1 MNKGKCLFMRLVL
14 IIGLIVQCALLQAST
29 LIDGLYYDLD
39 TSNRTATVTYEVDGT
54 DNYASLSAN
63 VKIPESVVYNGVTFT
78 VTKIAD
84 KAFAN
89 CTVMESISI
98 PGTVT
103 QVGDYR
109 KESSTNPSTLPFYGC
124 SSLKEV
130 RFEDGKE
137 PIYLGSYCRYY
148 GSGRYYSYDTDN
160 SYGLF
165 STCPLETVYIG
176 RDINYV
182 ENTNYSF
189 EANPQY
195 YGYSAFY
202 KQEKIKKV
210 TISSSVTEI
219 RPYLFKDCKSLCD
232 LMVTGALTEIPERA
246 FDACN
251 ITSLVLPNSVETIS
265 KSAFM
270 DNANMKRASLGNS
283 VKVVSDNAFSGCT
296 ALSDINL
303 GAALQTI
310 GNEAFQSVGSLAIS
324 WKPFILPESL
334 ISIGNNAFCAS
345 GITNIIIPN
354 QVATLGESC
363 FAKCKNL
370 QSVEVGAGCQELSKS
385 VFGDC
390 SALKDVRL
398 SFGLIK
404 IADKAFA
411 NCTSLESMSIPGSVT
426 QVGDYG
432 KESSTA
438 PSTLPFYG
446 CSSLKEVRFEDGK
459 EPIYLGSYCRYYGS
473 GRYYS
478 YDTDNSYGLF
488 STCPLETV
496 YIGRDINYVE
506 NTNYSFEANPQY
518 YGYSAFYNQPKLA
531 KITISPSVT
540 KIAPYLFY
548 KNAAITM
555 TELPKVKEIG
565 RSAFEECSKLT
576 TLNLGQALEIV
587 GDCAFQN
594 CTNVTKLTF
603 PDATTEI
610 GSRAFAYCSSV
621 TEITVGQGLKSVG
634 DYSFVDCGSFTAL
647 VLPDKF
653 TTMGGSAFEGC
664 RKLTNAKLGQSL
676 TSVPNNAFKNCIALS
691 EMNLPATVKSIG
703 DQAFYNDSTIAVVTM
718 REGLE
723 TIGNEVFWN
732 NSGVRSFVIP
742 GTVQTIGT
750 NSFYGCTN
758 TSTLRFKDGDGILAI
773 DTKKTRSRKIDDMLS
788 NISSSYD
795 RERYEDR
802 KYDYFYDCPIKTL
815 YLGRNLKYDYSGSVS
830 IYKKVGDRTWNSE
843 TRASAPFVN
852 STTLARVTVGP
863 KVTFVY
869 NHLCDGCSNLT
880 NVVLG
885 NALQDINDYAFAN
898 CVKLQNIS
906 YPASLATI
914 DNYAFA
920 NCQVLASTSF
930 QEASNH
936 ELKINNA
943 SFKDCVALPEV
954 NFPGQLSLLGNN
966 TYQGCTALKDVVF
979 NKNDQYKPT
988 LTIGDYTFAQCSLIN
1003 TLSFPGRLTSI
1014 GNYTFSD
1021 CTYLTNLTFEDSN
1034 EAVTLGSGATGETDR
1049 RYMLPLFGNSNL
1061 TSLYIGRNVDY
1072 TADKDYSY
1080 SPFYN
1085 QQFLTDVRFSQ
1096 AGTVTYCKDYLLY
1109 KVNNCESLILP
1120 ESLTTIGNWTFRGM
1134 SKLGGIV
1141 IPNAVTT
1148 IGTYAFADD
1157 IALESAKLSTSCPW
1171 LKEGLF
1177 SECGKL
1183 QAITIPM
1190 VVNKMDTQMFTNCTS
1205 LTTVTFDDDKDL
1217 IEMAYG
1223 SSDAN
1228 NGLFRDCPVETLYLG
1243 RWLSYN
1249 TEVPSRSPFYSI
1261 AELKNLT
1268 LGKYLKVVDKYM
1280 FSYCTGLENVYV
1292 PDNITSIN
1300 MWGFRGCSALKSVRF
1315 SENLSQIGDYG
1326 FSECAS
1332 LDNVTFPASMTSTS
1346 DNSFSNCSS
1355 LRNLDLGKNLLVIGP
1370 SAFEN
1375 DSILSGV
1382 NIPETVYGL
1391 GVGAFKNCVSLPY
1404 VKIPKGDLTTVSKE
1418 SFKGCNG
1425 IEWISLSE
1433 NITSLGENAFEG
1445 CTGIKYVKSYAMTPP
1460 EGLANFPSDVETNGT
1475 LFVPEDNDEYPDVLG
1490 DYQYSPTWENWGTFK
1505 RITEN
1510 TLLSSLT
1517 LNLSDAHL
1525 KASET
1530 LTLAVTVGPDEATNK
1545 KVDWKSD
1552 DETVASVSADGVV
1565 TAHKVGQTSIHAIAN
1580 DGGGAKATCT
1590 ITVDPTMVSSISLS
1604 QENLAIRKNHTAQ
1617 LSAIVAPTDATNAS
1631 FIWSS
1636 TNEDV
1641 AKVSEDGVISAIA
1654 PGDAVIKATSQDGSQ
1669 VEASCQVKV
1678 LPVLKGDSNDDDE
1691 INVVDAV
1698 NTVNYIFN
1706 KVTGTFVFEAA
1717 DVNSDDHISI
1727 SDVTGTTDLIMQ
1739 QVLQVKEQ
1747 GAMAKGYGVSAMNDT
1762 PSSDRSLDCLV
1773 LSQQDK
1779 SNIDIALDNNS
1790 NFAALQAD
1798 ITLPVNVN
1806 DVEVKLSGVMATTHQ
1821 LSYSKLNAHTLRVVV
1836 YSLSN
1841 STFMDGQPIFCLS
1854 SKKNLDAKS
1863 IGVTNAI
1870 GSDVEAKGYRLTS
1883 RNNEVTSIDGIVVD
1897 GTSVKVVADGLMFTG
1912 LKGTPIYIY
1921 TTSGILVK
1929 TFCLASE
1936 ISKIALQAGVYLV
1949 KMNGQVVKITVK

>member
-1 MNKGKCLFMRLVL
+1 MNKSKCLFMRLAL
-14 IIGLIVQCALLQAST
+14 IIGLIVQSALLHAST

-39 TSNRTATVTYEVDGT
+39 ASSRTATVTYEVDGAG
-54 DNYASLSAN
+54 NYASLSAN
-63 VKIPESVVYNGVTFT
+63 VKIPENVVYNGVTFT

-89 CTVMESISI
+89 CTSLESISI
-98 PGTVT
+98 PATVV
-103 QVGDYR
+103 QVGNLEWY
-109 KESSTNPSTLPFYGC
+109 KENKNCSELPFYNC
-124 SSLKEV
+124 TSLKIV
-130 RFEDGKE
+130 RLEDSVN
-137 PIYLGSYCRYY
+137 PIALSSHNYY
-148 GSGRYYSYDTDN
+148 GGSSYSGSILYNKGQFAS
-160 SYGLF
+160 
-165 STCPLETVYIG
+165 CPLEEVYLG
-176 RDINYV
+176 RNIKYL
-182 ENTNYSF
+182 ENNTYLF
-189 EANPQY
+189 ENNPHV

-202 KQEKIKKV
+202 NQSKLTKV
-210 TISSSVTEI
+210 TISKSVTDI
-219 RPYLFKDCKSLCD
+219 PSFLFKGCKNLETLKISGSL
-232 LMVTGALTEIPERA
+232 VKIPEHA
-246 FDACN
+246 FDGCN
-251 ITSLVLPNSVETIS
+251 ISSLILPNSVETIS
-265 KSAFM
+265 DYAFANNVGLKSA
-270 DNANMKRASLGNS
+270 NIGTAVKIIGN
-283 VKVVSDNAFSGCT
+283 NAFSGCT
-296 ALSDINL
+296 VLADITLGTSLLS
-303 GAALQTI
+303 I
-310 GNEAFQSVGSLAIS
+310 GNEAFMSVGSLATS
-324 WKPFILPESL
+324 WNSLVFPESL
-334 ISIGNNAFCAS
+334 TSIGNKAFYGS
-345 GITNIIIPN
+345 GVTNVTLPN
-354 QVATLGESC
+354 QVSNLGESC
-363 FAKCKNL
+363 FAEDKNL
-370 QSVEVGAGCQELSKS
+370 QTVSVGSGCQ
-385 VFGDC
+385 V
-390 SALKDVRL
+390 
-398 SFGLIK
+398 
-404 IADKAFA
+404 
-411 NCTSLESMSIPGSVT
+411 
-426 QVGDYG
+426 
-432 KESSTA
+432 
-438 PSTLPFYG
+438 LPKNLFSG
-446 CSSLKEVRFEDGK
+446 CSSLKDVLLVSGLLKIDDAAFANCVAMESISIPATVVQVGNLEWYKENKNCSELPFYNCTSLKIVRLEDSVN
-459 EPIYLGSYCRYYGS
+459 PIALSSHNYYGGSSYS
-473 GRYYS
+473 GSILYNKGQFAS
-478 YDTDNSYGLF
+478 
-488 STCPLETV
+488 CPLEEV
-496 YIGRDINYVE
+496 YLGRNIIYLEDITYR
-506 NTNYSFEANPQY
+506 FESYPHA

-548 KNAAITM
+548 KNAAITL
-555 TELPKVKEIG
+555 TDLPKVKEIE

-576 TLNLGQALEIV
+576 TLNLGQALETV

-603 PDATTEI
+603 PDATTAI
-610 GSRAFAYCSSV
+610 GSSAFARCSSV

-634 DYSFVDCGSFTAL
+634 DYSFFDCGSFTAL

-758 TSTLRFKDGDGILAI
+758 TSTLRFKDGDGILTI

-885 NALQDINDYAFAN
+885 NALQNINDYAFAN
-898 CVKLQNIS
+898 CIKLPNIS
-906 YPASLATI
+906 FPASLATI

-920 NCQVLASTSF
+920 SCQVLASTSF
-930 QEASNH
+930 QETSDH

-943 SFKDCVALPEV
+943 SFKDCVALPGV

-966 TYQGCTALKDVVF
+966 TYQGCTVLKDVVF
-979 NKNDQYKPT
+979 NKNEQYQPA

-1003 TLSFPGRLTSI
+1003 TLSFPGRLTSV
-1014 GNYTFSD
+1014 GNYTFSE

-1049 RYMLPLFGNSNL
+1049 GYMLPLFGNSNL
-1061 TSLYIGRNVDY
+1061 TSLYMGRNVDY
-1072 TADKDYSY
+1072 TADKDCSY

-1205 LTTVTFDDDKDL
+1205 LASVTFDDDKDL

-1223 SSDAN
+1223 SSDVN

-1391 GVGAFKNCVSLPY
+1391 GVGAFKSCVSLPY

-1460 EGLANFPSDVETNGT
+1460 EGLVNFPSDVETNGT

-1517 LNLSDAHL
+1517 LNQSDAHL

-1530 LTLAVTVGPDEATNK
+1530 LTLAVTVSPDEATNK

-1580 DGGGAKATCT
+1580 DGGGAKATCI
-1590 ITVDPTMVSSISLS
+1590 ITVDPTMVSSITLS
-1604 QENLAIRKNHTAQ
+1604 QVNLKIRKNHMAQ

-1706 KVTGTFVFEAA
+1706 KVTGTFAFEAA

-1747 GAMAKGYGVSAMNDT
+1747 VAMAKGYGVSAMDDA
-1762 PSSDRSLDCLV
+1762 SFSDRSLDCLV

-1790 NFAALQAD
+1790 NFVALQAD

-1883 RNNEVTSIDGIVVD
+1883 RNNEVTSIDGIGVD

-1929 TFCLASE
+1929 TFSLASE
-1936 ISKIALQAGVYLV
+1936 TSKIALQAGVYLV

>member
-1 MNKGKCLFMRLVL
+1 MEKDFFKRVCCL
-14 IIGLIVQCALLQAST
+14 ALLWLSTLCLNVVHAST

-39 TSNRTATVTYEVDGT
+39 TSNRTATVTYETTGSN
-54 DNYASLSAN
+54 NYASLPAD
-63 VKIPESVVYNGVTFT
+63 VVIPENVT
-78 VTKIAD
+78 
-84 KAFAN
+84 
-89 CTVMESISI
+89 
-98 PGTVT
+98 
-103 QVGDYR
+103 Y
-109 KESSTNPSTLPFYGC
+109 
-124 SSLKEV
+124 
-130 RFEDGKE
+130 
-137 PIYLGSYCRYY
+137 
-148 GSGRYYSYDTDN
+148 
-160 SYGLF
+160 
-165 STCPLETVYIG
+165 
-176 RDINYV
+176 
-182 ENTNYSF
+182 
-189 EANPQY
+189 
-195 YGYSAFY
+195 
-202 KQEKIKKV
+202 
-210 TISSSVTEI
+210 
-219 RPYLFKDCKSLCD
+219 
-232 LMVTGALTEIPERA
+232 
-246 FDACN
+246 
-251 ITSLVLPNSVETIS
+251 
-265 KSAFM
+265 
-270 DNANMKRASLGNS
+270 
-283 VKVVSDNAFSGCT
+283 
-296 ALSDINL
+296 
-303 GAALQTI
+303 
-310 GNEAFQSVGSLAIS
+310 
-324 WKPFILPESL
+324 W
-334 ISIGNNAFCAS
+334 
-345 GITNIIIPN
+345 GIT
-354 QVATLGESC
+354 
-363 FAKCKNL
+363 
-370 QSVEVGAGCQELSKS
+370 
-385 VFGDC
+385 
-390 SALKDVRL
+390 
-398 SFGLIK
+398 
-404 IADKAFA
+404 
-411 NCTSLESMSIPGSVT
+411 
-426 QVGDYG
+426 Y
-432 KESSTA
+432 
-438 PSTLPFYG
+438 
-446 CSSLKEVRFEDGK
+446 
-459 EPIYLGSYCRYYGS
+459 
-473 GRYYS
+473 
-478 YDTDNSYGLF
+478 
-488 STCPLETV
+488 
-496 YIGRDINYVE
+496 
-506 NTNYSFEANPQY
+506 
-518 YGYSAFYNQPKLA
+518 
-531 KITISPSVT
+531 SVT
-540 KIAPYLFY
+540 KIGA
-548 KNAAITM
+548 
-555 TELPKVKEIG
+555 
-565 RSAFEECSKLT
+565 
-576 TLNLGQALEIV
+576 Q
-587 GDCAFQN
+587 AFQN
-594 CTNVTKLTF
+594 CSSITEVTVGKELKN
-603 PDATTEI
+603 I
-610 GSRAFAYCSSV
+610 GARAFLNC
-621 TEITVGQGLKSVG
+621 K
-634 DYSFVDCGSFTAL
+634 SFTAML
-647 VLPDKF
+647 LPDEF
-653 TTMGGSAFEGC
+653 TTMGESAFEGC
-664 RKLTNAKLGQSL
+664 IKLTVVKLGKSL
-676 TSVPNNAFKNCIALS
+676 TAVPAHAFKNCVALS
-691 EMNLPATVKSIG
+691 EMDIPASVKSIG

-758 TSTLRFKDGDGILAI
+758 TSTLRFKDGDGILTI
-773 DTKKTRSRKIDDMLS
+773 DTKDTHSRKIDDMTV
-788 NISSSYD
+788 NISSSEK
-795 RERYEDR
+795 REKYRDR

-815 YLGRNLKYDYSGSVS
+815 YLGRNLKYDYSNSIS
-830 IYKKVGDRTWNSE
+830 IYKGAIYRPWDTE
-843 TRASAPFVN
+843 TRASAPFAN
-852 STTLARVTVGP
+852 STTLTNVTVGP

-869 NHLCDGCSNLT
+869 DHLCDGCSDLS

-885 NALQDINDYAFAN
+885 SALQSINDYAFAN
-898 CVKLQNIS
+898 CIKLLSIT
-906 YPASLATI
+906 YPASLDSI
-914 DNYAFA
+914 GNYAFSG
-920 NCQVLASTSF
+920 CKILSSTSF
-930 QEASNH
+930 QESSDH
-936 ELKINNA
+936 ELKIKDA
-943 SFKDCVALPEV
+943 SFKDCVALSEV
-954 NFPGQLSLLGNN
+954 RFPGQLSLLGDN

-979 NKNDQYKPT
+979 SKNEQYQPA
-988 LTIGDYTFAQCSLIN
+988 LTIGSYTFAQCSLIN
-1003 TLSFPGRLTSI
+1003 TFFFPSRLTSV
-1014 GNYTFSD
+1014 GNFAFTKCYR
-1021 CTYLTNLTFEDSN
+1021 LTNLTFEDSN
-1034 EAVTLGSGATGETDR
+1034 EAIWLGSGAYYNNYNGKNDDD
-1049 RYMLPLFGNSNL
+1049 YDDVYKPLFYNCPL
-1061 TSLYIGRNVDY
+1061 TSLYMGRNIDY
-1072 TADKDYSY
+1072 TSY
-1080 SPFYN
+1080 YGQAPFSK
-1085 QQFLTDVRFSQ
+1085 QHILTDVRFSQ
-1096 AGTVTYCKDYLLY
+1096 AGTVTYCKDDLLY
-1109 KVNNCESLILP
+1109 KVNNCASLTLP
-1120 ESLTTIGNWTFRGM
+1120 ESLTSIGDRTFAGM
-1134 SKLGGIV
+1134 SKLRSIV
-1141 IPNAVTT
+1141 IPNSVTA
-1148 IGTYAFADD
+1148 IDYSAFEDD
-1157 IALESAKLSTSCPW
+1157 TALESVRLSTSCPYLPKYMFSGCSG
-1171 LKEGLF
+1171 LKT
-1177 SECGKL
+1177 
-1183 QAITIPM
+1183 ITIPA
-1190 VVNKMDTQMFTNCTS
+1190 VVNKMNDKMFTNCTS
-1205 LTTVTFDDDKDL
+1205 LTTVIFDDAP
-1217 IEMAYG
+1217 EMIDMGYG
-1223 SSDAN
+1223 SSEEN
-1228 NGLFRDCPVETLYLG
+1228 NGLFRDCPIETLYLG
-1243 RWLSYN
+1243 RRLSYN
-1249 TEVPSRSPFYSI
+1249 TDQPSRSPFYSI

-1391 GVGAFKNCVSLPY
+1391 GVGAFKNCVSIPY
-1404 VKIPKGDLTTVSKE
+1404 VKIPKGALTTVSKE
-1418 SFKGCNG
+1418 SFKRCNG

-1460 EGLANFPSDVETNGT
+1460 EGLVNFPSDVETNGT

-1517 LNLSDAHL
+1517 LNQSDAHL

-1552 DETVASVSADGVV
+1552 DETVASVSADGMV

-1590 ITVDPTMVSSISLS
+1590 ITVDPTMVSSITLS

-1747 GAMAKGYGVSAMNDT
+1747 GAMAKGYGVSAMDDAS
-1762 PSSDRSLDCLV
+1762 SSDRSLDCLV

-1806 DVEVKLSGVMATTHQ
+1806 DVEVKLSGVVATTHQ

-1883 RNNEVTSIDGIVVD
+1883 RNNEVTSIDGIGVD
-1897 GTSVKVVADGLMFTG
+1897 GTSVKVVVDGLMFTG

-1936 ISKIALQAGVYLV
+1936 TSKIALQAGVYLV

>member
-1 MNKGKCLFMRLVL
+1 MNKSNCLFMRFVL

-54 DNYASLSAN
+54 GNYASLSAN

-109 KESSTNPSTLPFYGC
+109 KESSTAPSTLPFYGC

-137 PIYLGSYCRYY
+137 PICLGSYCRYY

-165 STCPLETVYIG
+165 STCPLE
-176 RDINYV
+176 N
-182 ENTNYSF
+182 
-189 EANPQY
+189 
-195 YGYSAFY
+195 
-202 KQEKIKKV
+202 
-210 TISSSVTEI
+210 
-219 RPYLFKDCKSLCD
+219 
-232 LMVTGALTEIPERA
+232 
-246 FDACN
+246 
-251 ITSLVLPNSVETIS
+251 
-265 KSAFM
+265 
-270 DNANMKRASLGNS
+270 
-283 VKVVSDNAFSGCT
+283 
-296 ALSDINL
+296 
-303 GAALQTI
+303 
-310 GNEAFQSVGSLAIS
+310 
-324 WKPFILPESL
+324 
-334 ISIGNNAFCAS
+334 
-345 GITNIIIPN
+345 
-354 QVATLGESC
+354 
-363 FAKCKNL
+363 
-370 QSVEVGAGCQELSKS
+370 
-385 VFGDC
+385 
-390 SALKDVRL
+390 
-398 SFGLIK
+398 
-404 IADKAFA
+404 
-411 NCTSLESMSIPGSVT
+411 
-426 QVGDYG
+426 
-432 KESSTA
+432 
-438 PSTLPFYG
+438 
-446 CSSLKEVRFEDGK
+446 
-459 EPIYLGSYCRYYGS
+459 
-473 GRYYS
+473 
-478 YDTDNSYGLF
+478 
-488 STCPLETV
+488 V

-548 KNAAITM
+548 KNAAITI

-576 TLNLGQALEIV
+576 TLNLGQALETV

-676 TSVPNNAFKNCIALS
+676 TSVPERAFKNCIALS

-758 TSTLRFKDGDGILAI
+758 TSTLRFKDGDGILTI

-869 NHLCDGCSNLT
+869 NHLCDGCSNLS

-898 CVKLQNIS
+898 CVKLPNIS
-906 YPASLATI
+906 FPASLATI

-930 QEASNH
+930 QEASDH

-988 LTIGDYTFAQCSLIN
+988 LTIGNYTFAQCSLIN
-1003 TLSFPGRLTSI
+1003 ALSFPGRLKSI
-1014 GNYTFSD
+1014 GDYTFSD

-1061 TSLYIGRNVDY
+1061 TSLYMGRNVDY
-1072 TADKDYSY
+1072 TADKDCSY

-1205 LTTVTFDDDKDL
+1205 LASVTFDDDKDL

-1228 NGLFRDCPVETLYLG
+1228 DGLFRDCPVETLYLG

-1268 LGKYLKVVDKYM
+1268 LGKHLKVVDKYM

-1460 EGLANFPSDVETNGT
+1460 EGLVNFPSDVETNGT

-1517 LNLSDAHL
+1517 LNQSDAHL
-1525 KASET
+1525 KACET
-1530 LTLAVTVGPDEATNK
+1530 LALAVTVGPDEATNK

-1552 DETVASVSADGVV
+1552 DEAVASVSADGVV

-1580 DGGGAKATCT
+1580 DGGGAKATCI
-1590 ITVDPTMVSSISLS
+1590 ITVDPTMVSSITLS
-1604 QENLAIRKNHTAQ
+1604 QENLKIRKNHTVQ

-1706 KVTGTFVFEAA
+1706 KVTGTFAFEAA

-1739 QVLQVKEQ
+1739 QVLQMKEQ
-1747 GAMAKGYGVSAMNDT
+1747 VAMAKGYGVSAMDDA
-1762 PSSDRSLDCLV
+1762 SSGRSLDCLV

-1790 NFAALQAD
+1790 NFVALQAD

-1854 SKKNLDAKS
+1854 SRKNLNAKN

-1883 RNNEVTSIDGIVVD
+1883 RNNEVTSIDGIGVD

-1929 TFCLASE
+1929 TFSLASE
-1936 ISKIALQAGVYLV
+1936 TSKIALQAGVYLV